1 MTIKGPFIWIDGL
14 QLLRFLLSQPF
25 PKNTNNTGLY
35 QTPSRAD
42 HFRYWARTGLVL
54 MFFFF
59 PSSSSFGALLDPE
72 CPPVIVLSAPV
83 HINIPGPAE
92 AKGPFRCN
100 KVSSMGW
107 MGHLPE
113 ALTLCP
119 CLSDSPCV
127 SLPLARAIVHTRGR
141 NRKAALKL
149 SIQVLMELCYQFPAA
164 RNWREDGD
172 DEERT
177 KFCSVCLLSK
187 RERDMERKEIT
198 KGGST
203 SSAVM
208 WAPSSPSGPV
218 LSSAQTQRFPTLKKI
233 PKN

>member
-1 MTIKGPFIWIDGL
+1 MGFI
-14 QLLRFLLSQPF
+14 LLRFLLSQPF
-25 PKNTNNTGLY
+25 LKNTNNTGLY
-35 QTPSRAD
+35 QAPSRAD
-42 HFRYWARTGLVL
+42 HFRYWAKTGLVL
-54 MFFFF
+54 MFFTP

-127 SLPLARAIVHTRGR
+127 SLPLARAIVRTRGR

-164 RNWREDGD
+164 WNRRGDGD
-172 DEERT
+172 EEERT
-177 KFCSVCLLSK
+177 KFGSVCLFVQK
-187 RERDMERKEIT
+187 WERHGEKGNH
-198 KGGST
+198 KGGAPPPVQWCEPPRPPQDQ
-203 SSAVM
+203 SSVI
-208 WAPSSPSGPV
+208 SSNPEVPN
-218 LSSAQTQRFPTLKKI
+218 PEKKKKI
-233 PKN
+233 

>member
-1 MTIKGPFIWIDGL
+1 
-14 QLLRFLLSQPF
+14 
-25 PKNTNNTGLY
+25 
-35 QTPSRAD
+35 
-42 HFRYWARTGLVL
+42 
-54 MFFFF
+54 
-59 PSSSSFGALLDPE
+59 
-72 CPPVIVLSAPV
+72 
-83 HINIPGPAE
+83 
-92 AKGPFRCN
+92 
-100 KVSSMGW
+100 

-127 SLPLARAIVHTRGR
+127 SLPLAPAMVCTRGR

-164 RNWREDGD
+164 RNRRDDGD
-172 DEERT
+172 EEERT
-177 KFCSVCLLSK
+177 KFGSICLLSK

-208 WAPSSPSGPV
+208 
-218 LSSAQTQRFPTLKKI
+218 
-233 PKN
+233 